1 MKTSFPKPSALT
13 PWYVIDATDR
23 VLGRLATDIAIV
35 IRGRNTPS
43 YVPHLPCGAHVIVLN
58 ADKVKLTGAKLD
70 QKRYYRHTGYFGSL
84 RETSVRRM
92 LDEKPTEVVRL
103 AVKGMLP
110 KNAMRER
117 VLTKHLHVFAGAE
130 HTFAAQK
137 PAPFPL

>member
-1 MKTSFPKPSALT
+1 MKTSFPKPSAVK
-13 PWYVIDATDR
+13 PWYVVDANGA
-23 VLGRLATDIAIV
+23 VLGRLATKIATV
-35 IRGRNTPS
+35 IRGRNLPS

-58 ADKVKLTGAKLD
+58 ADKIKLTGAKLD

-92 LDEKPTEVVRL
+92 LDEKPTEVIRL

-117 VLTKHLHVFAGAE
+117 VLTKQLHIFAGAE
-130 HTFAAQK
+130 HDFSAQK
-137 PAPFPL
+137 PVPFPL